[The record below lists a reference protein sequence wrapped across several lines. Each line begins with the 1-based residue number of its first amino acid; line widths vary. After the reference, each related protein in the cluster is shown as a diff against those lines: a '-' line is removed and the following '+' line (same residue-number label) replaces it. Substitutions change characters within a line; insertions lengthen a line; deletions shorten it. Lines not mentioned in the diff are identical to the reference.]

1 MLLTMERPF
10 YLLNIMDSRK
20 PPFVATLLAG
30 AIFLTGSQLF
40 AGASNKNGNPFGNGS
55 QFGNDGTF
63 SAIMRGADMTGV
75 TEFSTYGG
83 SGSITTGLLRNT
95 NVSGTNAANVP
106 GQASIYLEGQSYRA
120 ITTAVIDSSAGV
132 ISAVLS
138 QIQGIPYNTQSGTTV
153 LTITN
158 SGTNVVTGGAFIANL
173 QNNYPNQT
181 FSGNGTIGWSSVLSN
196 PLYLL
201 QTNTVRTTNYTYT
214 TNVDI
219 NNLQTS
225 STTVTGTFIEKV
237 TYQIQTNIT
246 TNPGPPV
253 TTITNITTNTFTN
266 FIGGLTNSNTLTA
279 TNIVV
284 TTNVNS
290 TSTTNLVVNTNNR
303 LLIPFTVTGLRI
315 NSSSATYY

>member
-1 MLLTMERPF
+1 MLLTMESPF
-10 YLLNIMDSRK
+10 YLLIIMDSRK
-20 PPFVATLLAG
+20 PPFVAALLAG
-30 AIFLTGSQLF
+30 AIFLSGSQVF

-120 ITTAVIDSSAGV
+120 ITTAAIDPVGGI

-158 SGTNVVTGGAFIANL
+158 SGTNVVSGGSFIANL

-196 PLYLL
+196 PLYILV
-201 QTNTVRTTNYTYT
+201 TNTVRTTNYTYT

-225 STTVTGTFIEKV
+225 STTVNGTFIEVV

-246 TNPGPPV
+246 TNPGPPI
-253 TTITNITTNTFTN
+253 TTITNISTNSYTN
-266 FIGGLTNSNTLTA
+266 YVGNLTNSNTLTA

-284 TTNVNS
+284 TTNVSS

-303 LLIPFTVTGLRI
+303 LLIPFTVSGLRI
-315 NSSSATYY
+315 NSSAATYY

>member
-1 MLLTMERPF
+1 MERPF
-10 YLLNIMDSRK
+10 YLLIIMDSRK
-20 PPFVATLLAG
+20 PPFVAALLAG
-30 AIFLTGSQLF
+30 AFFLTGSQLF

-120 ITTAVIDSSAGV
+120 ITTAAIDPVGGI

-173 QNNYPNQT
+173 QNNYPNET
-181 FSGNGTIGWSSVLSN
+181 FSGAGTIGWSSVLSN
-196 PLYLL
+196 PLYILV
-201 QTNTVRTTNYTYT
+201 TNTVRTTNYTYT

-219 NNLQTS
+219 NNLQTNS
-225 STTVTGTFIEKV
+225 NSVGGKFIEV
-237 TYQIQTNIT
+237 ITYQIT
-246 TNPGPPV
+246 TNVNTNQVPF
-253 TTITNITTNTFTN
+253 ITNVSTNSFTN
-266 FIGGLTNSNTLTA
+266 YIGSLTNSNSLTA

-284 TTNVNS
+284 TTNPIS
-290 TSTTNLVVNTNNR
+290 TSTTNLVVNSNNR